1 MAADHTGVTALPRL
15 ASGPSSDLLGEYEL
29 PEGAPA
35 EQLRAVTRVAATV
48 CGVPH
53 AVVNLLDECFQ
64 HQVGE
69 VGFAGSRSDLS
80 DSMCALAMREPRL
93 RHVPDA
99 SREPAYAGNPW
110 VDGRLGNVRLYA
122 TAPMRLLDG
131 RVLGTLCVF
140 AEEPGSLST
149 AQLGALEDLAAQAV
163 ALFEQ
168 GRLARELAAARDQA
182 LAATRAKTAF
192 LAAASHEIRTPLNGV
207 LGMLEALALEQ
218 LSPRQG
224 EFVALARSSGESLL
238 VLLNDVLDLSKAET
252 TAVTLAEREFRPA
265 DVAAEVVTAL
275 LPVARRKGL
284 DLTVEAGDDG
294 VLVGDPVRL
303 RQVVMNLVG
312 NALKFTERGSVR
324 VAVRIDEDP
333 GGAAARLRL
342 SVSDTGAGMEPDE
355 IQRLFRP
362 FTQGEQGARFGGTG
376 LGLALS
382 QQIVGLMGGRI
393 DVVSRPGT
401 GSLFTVV
408 VELPGASGDA
418 AAVPA
423 AEPAPAAVTCAVP
436 APRRAAERRV
446 RVLVA
451 DDSEVNLRVAEAL
464 LQAEGAEVVTVA
476 DGDDAVRAV
485 AAEQFDLVLL
495 DMQMPRMSGPDAAR
509 AIRALDGAAA
519 RTRLLALTAATT
531 DEDRDACLAAGMQG
545 VLLKPVRRAELRAV
559 LDEAAPA

>member
-1 MAADHTGVTALPRL
+1 MTAAPPF
-15 ASGPSSDLLGEYEL
+15 ASAPSSALLREYQL

-69 VGFAGSRSDLS
+69 IGFPGARSDLS

-99 SREPAYAGNPW
+99 GLEPAYAGNPW
-110 VDGRLGNVRLYA
+110 VDGRLGHVRLYA

-140 AEEPGSLST
+140 AEEPGSLSPH
-149 AQLGALEDLAAQAV
+149 QLSALEDLAAQAV

-168 GRLARELAAARDQA
+168 GRLARELEAARDQA

-207 LGMLEALALEQ
+207 LGMLEALGLEQ
-218 LSPRQG
+218 LSPRQA
-224 EFVALARSSGESLL
+224 EFVSLARSSGESLL

-252 TAVTLAEREFRPA
+252 TAVTLAERPFRPA

-284 DLTVEAGDDG
+284 DLAVQGSDDG

-312 NALKFTERGSVR
+312 NALKFTERGQVH
-324 VAVRIDEDP
+324 VAVRIDRDP
-333 GGAAARLRL
+333 AAPAARLRL
-342 SVSDTGAGMEPDE
+342 SVSDTGAGMEADE

-362 FTQGEQGARFGGTG
+362 FVQGAQGARFGGTG

-408 VELPGASGDA
+408 VDLHGADA
-418 AAVPA
+418 DAHAAVPTA
-423 AEPAPAAVTCAVP
+423 PPAATGWTVP
-436 APRRAAERRV
+436 EPRRPSRRPV

-464 LQAEGAEVVTVA
+464 LQAEGAEVVTVE

-485 AAEQFDLVLL
+485 AAEHFDLVLL

-509 AIRALDGAAA
+509 AIRALDGPGA

-531 DEDRDACLAAGMQG
+531 EEDRDACLAAGMQG

>member
-1 MAADHTGVTALPRL
+1 VTAAPLL
-15 ASGPSSDLLGEYEL
+15 ASDPSSALLGEYGL

-69 VGFAGSRSDLS
+69 IGFPGSRSDLS
-80 DSMCALAMREPRL
+80 DSMCALAMREPKL

-110 VDGRLGNVRLYA
+110 VDGRLGSVRLYA

-140 AEEPGSLST
+140 AEEPGSLS
-149 AQLGALEDLAAQAV
+149 ADQLRALEDLAAQAV

-207 LGMLEALALEQ
+207 LGMLEALGLEQ
-218 LSPRQG
+218 LSPRQA
-224 EFVALARSSGESLL
+224 EFVSLARSSGESLL

-252 TAVTLAEREFRPA
+252 TSVTLARRDFRPA

-284 DLTVEAGDDG
+284 DLAVEGSDDG

-312 NALKFTERGSVR
+312 NALKFTERGR
-324 VAVRIDEDP
+324 VQVSVRIDHDP
-333 GGAAARLRL
+333 DGPDARLRL

-355 IQRLFRP
+355 LQRLFRP

-408 VELPGASGDA
+408 VDLPGATGDVP
-418 AAVPA
+418 AVPA
-423 AEPAPAAVTCAVP
+423 RRPAPEGVACAVP
-436 APRRAAERRV
+436 APRRAPDRAV

-464 LQAEGAEVVTVA
+464 LQAEGAEVVTVG
-476 DGDDAVRAV
+476 DGDDAVRMV
-485 AAEQFDLVLL
+485 AAEHFDLVLL
-495 DMQMPRMSGPDAAR
+495 DMQMPRMSGPAAAR
-509 AIRALDGAAA
+509 AIRALDGPRA
-519 RTRLLALTAATT
+519 RTRLLALTAATAE
-531 DEDRDACLAAGMQG
+531 EDRAACLAAGMQG
-545 VLLKPVRRAELRAV
+545 VLLKPVRRADLRAV
-559 LDEAAPA
+559 LDEIAPV

>member
-1 MAADHTGVTALPRL
+1 MTAAPLL
-15 ASGPSSDLLGEYEL
+15 APGLSSDLLREYEL

-69 VGFAGSRSDLS
+69 IGFPGSRSDLS

-140 AEEPGSLST
+140 AEEPGALST
-149 AQLGALEDLAAQAV
+149 DQLGALEDLAAQAV

-168 GRLARELAAARDQA
+168 GRLARELEAARDQA

-207 LGMLEALALEQ
+207 LGMLEALGLEQ
-218 LSPRQG
+218 LSPRQA
-224 EFVALARSSGESLL
+224 EFVSLARSSGESLL

-252 TAVTLAEREFRPA
+252 TAVTLAERPFRPA
-265 DVAAEVVTAL
+265 DVAAEVVAAL

-284 DLTVEAGDDG
+284 DLAVQGSDDG

-312 NALKFTERGSVR
+312 NALKFTERGQVH
-324 VAVRIDEDP
+324 VAVRIDRDP
-333 GGAAARLRL
+333 SAPAARLRL
-342 SVSDTGAGMEPDE
+342 AVSDTGAGMEADE

-362 FTQGEQGARFGGTG
+362 FMQGEQGARFGGTG

-382 QQIVGLMGGRI
+382 QQIVGIMGGRI

-401 GSLFTVV
+401 GF
-408 VELPGASGDA
+408 
-418 AAVPA
+418 AVHRRRRPA
-423 AEPAPAAVTCAVP
+423 RRHRRRPPPPSRPHAPPPTEPPAPSRHRRGRHG
-436 APRRAAERRV
+436 APSAC
-446 RVLVA
+446 
-451 DDSEVNLRVAEAL
+451 SSP
-464 LQAEGAEVVTVA
+464 TT
-476 DGDDAVRAV
+476 
-485 AAEQFDLVLL
+485 
-495 DMQMPRMSGPDAAR
+495 AR
-509 AIRALDGAAA
+509 
-519 RTRLLALTAATT
+519 
-531 DEDRDACLAAGMQG
+531 
-545 VLLKPVRRAELRAV
+545 
-559 LDEAAPA
+559 

>member
-1 MAADHTGVTALPRL
+1 MSAPTLVV
-15 ASGPSSDLLGEYEL
+15 SSEPSSALLREYQL

-69 VGFAGSRSDLS
+69 VGFTGARSDLS

-110 VDGRLGNVRLYA
+110 VDGRLASVRLFA
-122 TAPMRLLDG
+122 TAPMRLADG

-140 AEEPGSLST
+140 DMEPGSLST
-149 AQLGALEDLAAQAV
+149 DQLAALEDLAAQAV

-168 GRLARELAAARDQA
+168 GRLARELEAARDQA

-207 LGMLEALALEQ
+207 LGMLEALGLEQ
-218 LSPRQG
+218 LAPRQA
-224 EFVALARSSGESLL
+224 EFVSLARSSGESLL
-238 VLLNDVLDLSKAET
+238 VLLNDVLDLTKAET
-252 TAVTLAEREFRPA
+252 TAVTLAERPFRPA
-265 DVAAEVVTAL
+265 DVAAEVVAAL

-284 DLTVEAGDDG
+284 DLAVKDSDDG
-294 VLVGDPVRL
+294 VLVGDPARL

-312 NALKFTERGSVR
+312 NALKFTERGRVH
-324 VAVRIDEDP
+324 VAVRIDRDP
-333 GGAAARLRL
+333 AAPVARLRL
-342 SVSDTGAGMEPDE
+342 SVADTGAGMEPDE
-355 IQRLFRP
+355 TQRLFRP
-362 FTQGEQGARFGGTG
+362 FTQGAQGRRFGGTG

-393 DVVSRPGT
+393 DVVSRPGA
-401 GSLFTVV
+401 GSLLTVV
-408 VELPGASGDA
+408 VDL
-418 AAVPA
+418 PA
-423 AEPAPAAVTCAVP
+423 ATADAPAAAPVAEPVLPVACPVP
-436 APRRAAERRV
+436 APQRPGRPL

-451 DDSEVNLRVAEAL
+451 DDSDVNLRVAEAL
-464 LQAEGAEVVTVA
+464 LRAEGAEVVTVE
-476 DGDDAVRAV
+476 DGDDGVRAV
-485 AAEQFDLVLL
+485 AAEHFDLVLL

-509 AIRALDGAAA
+509 AIRALDGPRAG
-519 RTRLLALTAATT
+519 TRLLALTAAATE
-531 DEDRDACLAAGMQG
+531 EDRDACLAAGMEG
-545 VLLKPVRRAELRAV
+545 VLLKPVRRAELRAA
-559 LDEAAPA
+559 LDEVAAS

>member
-1 MAADHTGVTALPRL
+1 MTAAPLL
-15 ASGPSSDLLGEYEL
+15 ASGPSPDLLREYEL

-35 EQLRAVTRVAATV
+35 EQVRAVTRVAATV

-69 VGFAGSRSDLS
+69 IGFPGSRSDLS
-80 DSMCALAMREPRL
+80 ESMCALAMREPRL

-99 SREPAYAGNPW
+99 SSEPAYAGNPW
-110 VDGRLGNVRLYA
+110 VDGRLGKVRLYA

-140 AEEPGSLST
+140 AEEPGSLSP

-207 LGMLEALALEQ
+207 LGMLEALELER
-218 LSPRQG
+218 LTPRQG
-224 EFVALARSSGESLL
+224 EFVSLARSSAESLL
-238 VLLNDVLDLSKAET
+238 ALLNDVLDLSKAET

-275 LPVARRKGL
+275 LPVARRKGIEL
-284 DLTVEAGDDG
+284 AVRGSDDG
-294 VLVGDPVRL
+294 LLLGDPVRL
-303 RQVVMNLVG
+303 RQVIMNLVG
-312 NALKFTERGSVR
+312 NALKFTERGRVH
-324 VAVRIDEDP
+324 VAVRIDHDP
-333 GGAAARLRL
+333 DATAARLRL
-342 SVSDTGAGMEPDE
+342 SVSDTGAGMEADE

-362 FTQGEQGARFGGTG
+362 FVQGAQGARFGGTG

-408 VELPGASGDA
+408 VDLPGATGDA
-418 AAVPA
+418 SAAVPA
-423 AEPAPAAVTCAVP
+423 DRPAPAAWTVP
-436 APRRAAERRV
+436 GPRAPSRRAV

-464 LQAEGAEVVTVA
+464 LQAEGAEVVTVE
-476 DGDDAVRAV
+476 DGDEAVRTV
-485 AAEQFDLVLL
+485 AAEHFDLVLL

-509 AIRALDGAAA
+509 AIRALDGPRS

-531 DEDRDACLAAGMQG
+531 EEDREACLAAGMQG

-559 LDEAAPA
+559 LDEATPA

>member
-1 MAADHTGVTALPRL
+1 MSA
-15 ASGPSSDLLGEYEL
+15 PSSALLREYEL

-69 VGFAGSRSDLS
+69 IGFPGSRSDLS

-99 SREPAYAGNPW
+99 SLEPAYAGNPW
-110 VDGRLGNVRLYA
+110 VDGRLGHVRLYA

-140 AEEPGSLST
+140 AEEPGSLSPG
-149 AQLGALEDLAAQAV
+149 QLSALEDLAAQAV

-168 GRLARELAAARDQA
+168 GRLARELEAARDQA

-207 LGMLEALALEQ
+207 LGMLEALGLEQ
-218 LSPRQG
+218 LSPRQA
-224 EFVALARSSGESLL
+224 EFVSLARSSGESLL

-252 TAVTLAEREFRPA
+252 TAVTLAERPFRPA

-284 DLTVEAGDDG
+284 DLAVQGSDDG

-312 NALKFTERGSVR
+312 NALKFTQRGQVH
-324 VAVRIDEDP
+324 VAVRIDRDP
-333 GGAAARLRL
+333 AAPAARLRL
-342 SVSDTGAGMEPDE
+342 SVSDTGAGMEADE

-362 FTQGEQGARFGGTG
+362 FVQGAQGARFGGTG

-408 VELPGASGDA
+408 VDLPGADGDA
-418 AAVPA
+418 RAAVPTV
-423 AEPAPAAVTCAVP
+423 PPAATGWTVP
-436 APRRAAERRV
+436 EPRRPSRRAV

-451 DDSEVNLRVAEAL
+451 DDSDVNLRVAEAL
-464 LQAEGAEVVTVA
+464 LQAEGAEVVTVE

-485 AAEQFDLVLL
+485 AAEHFDLVLL

-509 AIRALDGAAA
+509 AIRALDGPGA

-531 DEDRDACLAAGMQG
+531 EEDRDACLAAGMQG

-559 LDEAAPA
+559 LDEVAPA

>member
-1 MAADHTGVTALPRL
+1 VTAAPPL
-15 ASGPSSDLLGEYEL
+15 ASGLSSDLLREYEL

-69 VGFAGSRSDLS
+69 IGFPGSRSELS

-99 SREPAYAGNPW
+99 RREPAYAGNPW

-149 AQLGALEDLAAQAV
+149 DQLGALEDLAAQAV

-168 GRLARELAAARDQA
+168 GRLARELEAARDQA

-207 LGMLEALALEQ
+207 LGMLEALGLEQ
-218 LSPRQG
+218 LSPRQS
-224 EFVALARSSGESLL
+224 EFVSLARSSGESLL

-252 TAVTLAEREFRPA
+252 TAVTLAARPFRPA

-275 LPVARRKGL
+275 LPVARRKGV
-284 DLTVEAGDDG
+284 DLAVEGSDDG
-294 VLVGDPVRL
+294 VVVGDPVRL

-312 NALKFTERGSVR
+312 NALKFTERGRVQ
-324 VAVRIDEDP
+324 VAVRIDHDP
-333 GGAAARLRL
+333 ATTAARLRL
-342 SVSDTGAGMEPDE
+342 SVSDTGAGMEADE

-362 FTQGEQGARFGGTG
+362 FVQGAQGARFGGTG

-393 DVVSRPGT
+393 DVVSRPGA

-408 VELPGASGDA
+408 VDLPGATGVVAAPVPADRPV
-418 AAVPA
+418 AAVCTIP
-423 AEPAPAAVTCAVP
+423 EPRS
-436 APRRAAERRV
+436 APRRAV

-451 DDSEVNLRVAEAL
+451 DDSDVNLRVAEAL
-464 LQAEGAEVVTVA
+464 LQAEGAEVVTVE

-485 AAEQFDLVLL
+485 AAEHFDLVLL
-495 DMQMPRMSGPDAAR
+495 DMQMPRLSGPDAAR
-509 AIRALDGAAA
+509 SIRALDGPAA

-531 DEDRDACLAAGMQG
+531 EEDREACLAAGMQG

-559 LDEAAPA
+559 LDEVASA

>member
-1 MAADHTGVTALPRL
+1 VTAAPVLVS
-15 ASGPSSDLLGEYEL
+15 APSSALLREYEL

-69 VGFAGSRSDLS
+69 IGFPGSRSDLS

-99 SREPAYAGNPW
+99 SLEPAYAGNPW
-110 VDGRLGNVRLYA
+110 VDGRLGHVRLYA

-140 AEEPGSLST
+140 AEEPGFLSPD
-149 AQLGALEDLAAQAV
+149 QLSALEDLAAQAV

-168 GRLARELAAARDQA
+168 GRLARELEAARDQA

-207 LGMLEALALEQ
+207 LGMLEALGLER
-218 LSPRQG
+218 LSPRQA
-224 EFVALARSSGESLL
+224 EFVSLARSSGESLL
-238 VLLNDVLDLSKAET
+238 ELLNDVLDLSKAET
-252 TAVTLAEREFRPA
+252 TAVTLAERPFRPA

-275 LPVARRKGL
+275 LPVARRKGI
-284 DLTVEAGDDG
+284 DLAVQACDDG

-312 NALKFTERGSVR
+312 NALKFTERGQVH
-324 VAVRIDEDP
+324 VAVRIDHDP
-333 GGAAARLRL
+333 AAPAARLRL
-342 SVSDTGAGMEPDE
+342 SVSDTGAGMEADE

-362 FTQGEQGARFGGTG
+362 FVQGAQGARFGGTG

-408 VELPGASGDA
+408 VDLPGGTDDA
-418 AAVPA
+418 PA
-423 AEPAPAAVTCAVP
+423 ALPGTQPAPAGWTLP
-436 APRRAAERRV
+436 EPRKAPRRVV

-464 LQAEGAEVVTVA
+464 LQAEGAEVVTVE

-485 AAEQFDLVLL
+485 AAEHFDLVLL

-509 AIRALDGAAA
+509 AIRALDGPGA

-531 DEDRDACLAAGMQG
+531 EEDRDACLTAGMQG

-559 LDEAAPA
+559 LDEVAPA